1 MNEATSSDDRN
12 LAMLTHLSGILFSVI
27 VPLVMWL
34 VHKDKPEKHY
44 LVEES
49 KEALNFQI
57 TVLIA
62 WVVAGALTV
71 VLIGFVLM
79 PLIWVANVI
88 LCILAAVQAS
98 KGQSYRYPMTL
109 RLIN

>member
-27 VPLVMWL
+27 VPLIMWL
-34 VHKDKPEKHY
+34 VHKDRPEKNY

-57 TVLIA
+57 TVFIA
-62 WVVAGALTV
+62 SVVAGALTMI
-71 VLIGFVLM
+71 LIGFLLL
-79 PLIWVANVI
+79 PLVWVANVI
-88 LCILAAVQAS
+88 LCILAAVAAS
-98 KGQSYRYPMTL
+98 KGERYRYPLTI
-109 RLIN
+109 RLIT

>member
-1 MNEATSSDDRN
+1 MNEATSADDRN

-27 VPLVMWL
+27 VPLIIWL
-34 VHKDKPEKHY
+34 VNKDKPEKHF

-62 WVVAGALTV
+62 WVVAG
-71 VLIGFVLM
+71 VLSVIAIGLLLM
-79 PLIWVANVI
+79 PIIWLANVI
-88 LCILAAVQAS
+88 LCILAAVQVS
-98 KGQSYRYPMTL
+98 KGQGYRYPATI
-109 RLIN
+109 RLVS

>member
-1 MNEATSSDDRN
+1 MNEATSADDRN

-27 VPLVMWL
+27 VPLIMWL
-34 VHKDKPEKHY
+34 VHKDKPEKHF

-62 WVVAGALTV
+62 FVVSSALSV
-71 VLIGFVLM
+71 ILIGLLLM
-79 PLIWVANVI
+79 PLVWLANII
-88 LCILAAVQAS
+88 LCILAAVASS
-98 KGQSYRYPMTL
+98 KGERYRYPLTI
-109 RLIN
+109 RLIS

>member
-1 MNEATSSDDRN
+1 MNEATSADDRN

-27 VPLVMWL
+27 VPLIMWL
-34 VHKDKPEKHY
+34 VHKDKPEKHF

-62 WVVAGALTV
+62 WVVAG
-71 VLIGFVLM
+71 VLSVIAIGLLLM
-79 PLIWVANVI
+79 PLIWIGNVI
-88 LCILAAVQAS
+88 LCILAAIQVS
-98 KGQSYRYPMTL
+98 KGQSYRYPLTI
-109 RLIN
+109 RLIS